1 MSVKSTRGTINKAV
15 RDLNVNWQ
23 QCKNYWNDVKSKEFE
38 EKYIAPLPDAVTATS
53 SIIDEIDKVLRKIKR
68 DCE

>member
-38 EKYIAPLPDAVTATS
+38 EKYISPLPDAVTATS
-53 SIIDEIDKVLRKIKR
+53 SIIDEIDKVLSKIKR

>member
-15 RDLNVNWQ
+15 RDLNVSWQ
-23 QCKNYWNDVKSKEFE
+23 QCKNYWADSKSKEFE

-53 SIIDEIDKVLRKIKR
+53 SIIDEIDKILTKIKR

>member
-53 SIIDEIDKVLRKIKR
+53 SIIDEIDKVLSKIKR

>member
-23 QCKNYWNDVKSKEFE
+23 QCKNHWNDVKSKEFE

-53 SIIDEIDKVLRKIKR
+53 SIIDEIDKVLNKIKR

>member
-23 QCKNYWNDVKSKEFE
+23 QCKNHWNDVKSKEFE
-38 EKYIAPLPDAVTATS
+38 EKYIVPLPDAVTATS
-53 SIIDEIDKVLRKIKR
+53 SIIDEIDKVLNKIKR

>member
-15 RDLNVNWQ
+15 RDLNVSWQ
-23 QCKNYWNDVKSKEFE
+23 QCKNYWTDVKSKEFE
-38 EKYIAPLPDAVTATS
+38 EKYITPLPDAVTATS
-53 SIIDEIDKVLRKIKR
+53 SIIDEIDKILTKIKR